1 MLHDAADK
9 ECGIFPSSEPEY
21 QKGVDLI
28 TFTYRIV
35 ELRVVGGIV
44 GSYQPLLLCIND
56 ARNKN
61 KKVRSSLVS
70 LGQKQIKPKTIFL
83 QYSEPL
89 RFPWRQPRTHAC
101 RIIPEDRQNN
111 KDSHKCS
118 NTDLG
123 TQHGK
128 QQQSPFIFISSFSH
142 FFFFR
147 LFLSLSFSLSSL
159 SDQYQRESRAAGR
172 GEWGYNRKKD
182 KKATNE
188 KRKKKSSTLKLE

>member
-70 LGQKQIKPKTIFL
+70 LGQEQIKPKTIFL

-142 FFFFR
+142 FFFSPLSLP
-147 LFLSLSFSLSSL
+147 LFLSLFPFGSIPTGVPSCWP
-159 SDQYQRESRAAGR
+159 R
-172 GEWGYNRKKD
+172 GMGLQQKEGQKSNERKK
-182 KKATNE
+182 
-188 KRKKKSSTLKLE
+188 KKKSSTLKLE